1 VNKPISFSVRELL
14 TDSSRYCIPMYQR
27 NYAWGEG
34 EINQLIQDVLDTQKK
49 HSASLQIPPYYI
61 GTLVVFER
69 TDGSFEVIDGQQRF
83 TTLTLLAMCLK
94 RMLGSAEHA
103 IQMGWFN
110 QPNLTFESRPK
121 SIHTFTTLG
130 QGVALN
136 KLQNDEYNQGLLNG
150 FELLEKSLRAMGE
163 QLQAFC
169 EYLFDKVQIIRV
181 SVPKDTD
188 LNHYFEVMN
197 NRGEQLEKH
206 EVLKA
211 RLMSVLNTIE
221 SKPERESSLK
231 TLTKVWDAAANME
244 RYVQYGFA
252 TDERHQIFGGNWDQ
266 FNPAN
271 YAELSGLL
279 NQNIT
284 ASEEKIALSS
294 SLSLKDI
301 LYSPPKSAQSD
312 SDVQTTERFNSVINF
327 SNFLLHVL
335 RIWTGKDI
343 PLDDKQ
349 LIDQFDLHILKSSN
363 PIEQTQEFI
372 FALLKTKYLFDH
384 YIIKREFSEGD
395 DKWSLKRLYYY
406 NIKSQNY
413 INTFDN
419 SEEDG
424 FEGINRRLLL
434 LLSALH
440 VSTPT
445 LVYKHW
451 LNGALNILYRMTT
464 ISANE
469 YLIQLEDMARKFVYG
484 RFLCS
489 GTSAEYYEMIYKGGG
504 FQSLDIT
511 SQETL
516 GRLTYGAIENNLVF
530 NYLDYLLWCQA
541 SEKSDT
547 DEVIKQ
553 FEFTFRSSVEH
564 FYPQHPM
571 DGHAELNRSDLD
583 SFGNLCLISH
593 SKNSRLSN
601 FQPKAKR
608 DHFKASIADKSI
620 DSLKLYKMIK
630 LMDDENAWWSNQ
642 IQTHEQRMLELLL
655 EDSKKGAHP

>member
-1 VNKPISFSVRELL
+1 MNKPISFSVRELL
-14 TDSSRYCIPMYQR
+14 TDTNQYCIPMYQR

-34 EINQLIQDVLDTQKK
+34 EINQLIQDVLDTQDK
-49 HSASLQIPPYYI
+49 HSGNLPMPPYYI
-61 GTLVVFER
+61 GTLVVYER
-69 TDGSFEVIDGQQRF
+69 ADGSFEVIDGQQRF

-94 RMLGSAEHA
+94 RMLASAGNS
-103 IQMGWFN
+103 IQMEWFN

-121 SIHTFTTLG
+121 STHTFTTLG

-136 KLQNDEYNQGLLNG
+136 KLRNDEYNQELLNG
-150 FELLEKSLRAMGE
+150 FELLEKGLRAMGNK
-163 QLQAFC
+163 LQAFS

-206 EVLKA
+206 EVVKA

-221 SKPERESSLK
+221 SKPEREASLN

-244 RYVQYGFA
+244 RYVQYGFTPA
-252 TDERHQIFGGNWDQ
+252 ERHQIFGGNWDK

-284 ASEEKIALSS
+284 KSEVENTSS
-294 SLSLKDI
+294 SSRSLKDI
-301 LYSPPKSAQSD
+301 LYSAPNPAQSA
-312 SDVQTTERFNSVINF
+312 SDVQATERFNSVINF

-349 LIDQFDLHILKSSN
+349 LIDQFDLHILKSKNS
-363 PIEQTQEFI
+363 PERAQGFI

-384 YIIKREFSEGD
+384 YIIKREFAEGD
-395 DKWSLKRLYYY
+395 DKWSLKRFYFY
-406 NIKSQNY
+406 NAKSQSY
-413 INTFDN
+413 INTFGNED
-419 SEEDG
+419 EDG

-434 LLSALH
+434 LLSAFH

-451 LNGALNILYRMTT
+451 LNGALNILNRMTT
-464 ISANE
+464 INATE
-469 YLIQLEDMARKFVYG
+469 YLTQLEELARKFMYG
-484 RFLCS
+484 RFLSS
-489 GTSAEYYEMIYKGGG
+489 GASADYYDMIYKGVG
-504 FQSLDIT
+504 FRLLDFT
-511 SQETL
+511 NKDSL
-516 GRLTYGAIENNLVF
+516 GRLRYGAIENNFVF

-541 SEKSDT
+541 SEQTNT

-571 DGHAELNRSDLD
+571 DGHTELNRSDLD
-583 SFGNLCLISH
+583 SFGNLCLISN

-608 DHFKASIADKSI
+608 DHFKAAIADKSI
-620 DSLKLYKMIK
+620 DSLKLYQIIK
-630 LMDDENAWWSNQ
+630 LMDDKNAWWSDQ
-642 IQTHEQRMLELLL
+642 IQTHEKLMLELLL